1 LATHSWVGQYYRQVA
16 KRVLLHAGY
25 ARGSENFQVLSIDRL
40 GLFRANTYLVGTEFR
55 LSRAYS
61 AELFSSYQS
70 RSNHQHQTSFGV
82 NFTIRQ

>member
-1 LATHSWVGQYYRQVA
+1 M
-16 KRVLLHAGY
+16 
-25 ARGSENFQVLSIDRL
+25 LSIDRL

-55 LSRAYS
+55 LTRAYS
-61 AELFSSYQS
+61 AELFSSYQN